1 MRVLNLGSLNLD
13 RTYEVPHFVG
23 PGETVLSTG
32 YRTSCGGKGLNQ
44 SVALARAG
52 AEVFHAGAVG
62 EDGGALWDLLASA
75 GVDLS
80 RLRRLAGPSGHAVIQ
95 LTPAGENCIL
105 VSGGANAAV
114 TGELVDAA
122 LAGFGA
128 GDVLLLQNEVS
139 CVDYAIRRGR
149 AQGMAVAL
157 NPSPINDALL
167 RCPLEQVDL
176 FLLNEVEGRALA
188 GGEGDR
194 DILERLARRFPG
206 AAIVLTV
213 GERGAWYQRDGET
226 LHQPIF
232 PVAVADTTAAGD
244 TFNAGLVVGLAEGMD
259 LEQAIRLAN
268 AAAAISITRKG
279 AQTSIPT
286 MEEAE
291 QLLHSNA

>member
-149 AQGMAVAL
+149 AQGMEVAL

-244 TFNAGLVVGLAEGMD
+244 TFCGFFLAALGRGCAPARA
-259 LEQAIRLAN
+259 LEMASRASALAVSRPG
-268 AAAAISITRKG
+268 AAD
-279 AQTSIPT
+279 SIPT
-286 MEEAE
+286 WDEA
-291 QLLHSNA
+291 AAFGG